1 MLLPTDWRLHGPL
14 WHRALLVQRCLPAR
28 RCSAGLTPLPSGRVA
43 NCISYTKRIENCF
56 VQLWPIRSLLSV
68 KKRKKAARDRTPVPK
83 KKKQPGTGPQYQKKR
98 KRGEPKKKNSMLLLL
113 AFDPRVFVRGPM
125 QVSQWKLA
133 WRFRPRAD
141 WLATLDYCCLMVWS
155 TCEFVVQMIWA
166 YRLMD
171 PCTYFH
177 ARCHGWC
184 FLVGV
189 GFSLSVLCL
198 FLIGQLASHF
208 ILSGPIPW
216 RLRSPCRARA
226 PAEEK
231 KCQLVLFSVD

>member
-1 MLLPTDWRLHGPL
+1 MCSG
-14 WHRALLVQRCLPAR
+14 ACLPAR
-28 RCSAGLTPLPSGRVA
+28 RCSAGLTPLPSGKVA

-56 VQLWPIRSLLSV
+56 VQLWPIRSPLSV
-68 KKRKKAARDRTPVPK
+68 YKKSQGPDPSTEKKTARDRTPVPK
-83 KKKQPGTGPQYQKKR
+83 KKGGR
-98 KRGEPKKKNSMLLLL
+98 AKKKNSMLLLL
-113 AFDPRVFVRGPM
+113 AFDPRVVVRGPL

-155 TCEFVVQMIWA
+155 TCEFVVQMIGA

-171 PCTYFH
+171 P
-177 ARCHGWC
+177 C

-216 RLRSPCRARA
+216 RLR
-226 PAEEK
+226 
-231 KCQLVLFSVD
+231 